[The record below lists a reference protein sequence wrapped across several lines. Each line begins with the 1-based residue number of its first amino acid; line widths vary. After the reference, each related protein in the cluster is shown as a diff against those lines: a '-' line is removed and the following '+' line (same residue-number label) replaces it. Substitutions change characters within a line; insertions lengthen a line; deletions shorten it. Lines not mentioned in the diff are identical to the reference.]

1 MQTMKRI
8 IVASPL
14 PDCRSRDGL
23 GVVGTRK
30 RRGAV
35 CGKCYVRMVARQGEV
50 DLSVDVVVGA
60 DVDEGHAVG
69 REDDPL

>member
-1 MQTMKRI
+1 LSY
-8 IVASPL
+8 SPL

-35 CGKCYVRMVARQGEV
+35 CEECYVQIAARQGEV
-50 DLSVDVVVGA
+50 DLSIHVAVDDIARVKKKFGS
-60 DVDEGHAVG
+60 
-69 REDDPL
+69 